1 MVQNKAQESEIK
13 ELRDRVIALEE
24 NNVRQKPNGDNFN
37 HKALESEEDLLNV
50 KNDSKNREY
59 YLSLVSYKNVNLQFC
74 IVVCFER

>member
-24 NNVRQKPNGDNFN
+24 NNVRQKPNGGNFN

-59 YLSLVSYKNVNLQFC
+59 YLSLVSYKNLNLQFC